1 MATEGEQFAAC
12 LGCTW
17 LLAFWA
23 LIVSAGSMGV
33 NYHNSFS
40 AYQAAGGS
48 SLSGLYEL
56 GRDW

>member
-1 MATEGEQFAAC
+1 MGDEEKAA
-12 LGCTW
+12 GCIVSCW
-17 LLAFWA
+17 LVVFWA

-48 SLSGLYEL
+48 KLSGLYEL